1 MLLRMFLFAGLAG
14 FTHVALL
21 GGATC
26 GGHGKG
32 EGMLVNGAWLI
43 EHSHDKDVVLLAVGK
58 RQEYLEGHIP
68 GSGYLE
74 AADLRTTAPP
84 AESDALILELPP
96 PEQVRDVLAKSG
108 VSNRSHVVLYST
120 GDNAT
125 MTARMYLTLDAM
137 GLGASASILDGGLP
151 FWKREGR
158 AVTQDV
164 PVAAPG
170 QLQLCPQM
178 DVVAGLDYVRSQ
190 LRKPNATIVDARLAE
205 FYSGEKVPAQRRAGH
220 IPGAVNIPFASLLDE
235 NGRLLPLGTL
245 REKFEQAGAHA
256 GTQVITYCHIG
267 QQASLAYFAARYIGY
282 DARMFDGSWQEWS
295 AHSELPAETSSTAPR
310 H

>member
-1 MLLRMFLFAGLAG
+1 
-14 FTHVALL
+14 
-21 GGATC
+21 
-26 GGHGKG
+26 
-32 EGMLVNGAWLI
+32 MLVNGAWLL
-43 EHSHDKDVVLLAVGK
+43 EHLHDKDLVVLAVGK
-58 RQEYLEGHIP
+58 KQEYLDGHIP

-74 AADLRTTAPP
+74 SADLRTSTPP
-84 AESDALILELPP
+84 ADSNALILELPA
-96 PEQVRDVLAKSG
+96 PEQVRDVLSKAG
-108 VSNRSHVVLYST
+108 VGNGSHVVLYST

-137 GLGASASILDGGLP
+137 GLGGSASILDGGLP
-151 FWKREGR
+151 LWRREGR

-164 PVAAPG
+164 PNEVAR
-170 QLQLCPQM
+170 QLQLCPQN

-190 LRKPNATIVDARLAE
+190 LRKPNATIIDARLAE
-205 FYSGEKVPAQRRAGH
+205 FYTGEKIPAQRRAGH

-235 NGRLLPLGTL
+235 NGRLLPVGTL
-245 REKFEQAGAHA
+245 REKFEGAGAHA

-267 QQASLAYFAARYIGY
+267 QQASLAYFAARYLGY

-295 AHSELPAETSSTAPR
+295 AHSELPAETSSTAPG